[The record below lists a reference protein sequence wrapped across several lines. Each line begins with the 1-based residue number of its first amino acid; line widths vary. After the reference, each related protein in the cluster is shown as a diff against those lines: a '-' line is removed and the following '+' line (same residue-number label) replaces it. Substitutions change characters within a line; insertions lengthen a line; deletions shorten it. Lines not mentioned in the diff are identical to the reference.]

1 MPAPKRLRVNG
12 RLSGRVAIVTGSGHG
27 IGKAYALRLASEGA
41 NVVVADIDGA
51 AAASVRAECQAS
63 GVEAIG
69 VAADIATTEGTQ
81 GMARSAVDTFGRIDI
96 LVNNAAMF
104 SRVPMSRVPF
114 DEITEDEWDR
124 LMSVNVRGMWL
135 ACRAVV
141 PHMKEG
147 GYGKIINIGSSTVW
161 ERTGTRIHYVTSKA
175 AVIGF
180 TRTLATELGPFNI
193 GVNCVAPGSTLSEE
207 EPGDAVI
214 RMRTAATSSRAFKR
228 VQRPEDLVG
237 AVAFFASPDSDFI
250 TGQTLVVDGGAV
262 MR

>member
-1 MPAPKRLRVNG
+1 VNKRLA
-12 RLSGRVAIVTGSGHG
+12 GRVAIVTGSGHG
-27 IGKAYALRLASEGA
+27 IGKAYALRLAAEGA
-41 NVVVADIDGA
+41 KAVVADIDGDGA
-51 AAASVRAECQAS
+51 AAVCAELRAA
-63 GVEAIG
+63 GNDAIA
-69 VAADIATTEGTQ
+69 VATDVATAAGT
-81 GMARSAVDTFGRIDI
+81 GEMARRAIEAFGRIDI

-104 SRVPMSRVPF
+104 SRVPMSRIPF

-141 PHMKEG
+141 PHMKER
-147 GYGKIINIGSSTVW
+147 GYGKIVNIGSSTVW

-175 AVIGF
+175 AVVGF
-180 TRTLATELGPFNI
+180 TRTLATELGKFNI
-193 GVNCVAPGSTLSEE
+193 GVNCIAPGSTLSEE
-207 EPGDAVI
+207 EPTDAVI
-214 RMRTAATSSRAFKR
+214 AMRTGATAARAFKR
-228 VQRPEDLVG
+228 VQRPEDLAG

>member
-1 MPAPKRLRVNG
+1 
-12 RLSGRVAIVTGSGHG
+12 
-27 IGKAYALRLASEGA
+27 
-41 NVVVADIDGA
+41 
-51 AAASVRAECQAS
+51 
-63 GVEAIG
+63 
-69 VAADIATTEGTQ
+69 
-81 GMARSAVDTFGRIDI
+81 

-104 SRVPMSRVPF
+104 SRVPMSRIPF

-141 PHMKEG
+141 PHMKER
-147 GYGKIINIGSSTVW
+147 GYGKIVNIGSSTVW

-175 AVIGF
+175 AVVGF
-180 TRTLATELGPFNI
+180 TRTLATELGKFNI
-193 GVNCVAPGSTLSEE
+193 GVNCIAPGSTLSEE
-207 EPGDAVI
+207 EATDAVI
-214 RMRTAATSSRAFKR
+214 AMRTGATAARAFKR
-228 VQRPEDLVG
+228 VQRPEDLAG

>member
-1 MPAPKRLRVNG
+1 VNNRLK
-12 RLSGRVAIVTGSGHG
+12 GRVAIVTGSGHG
-27 IGKAYALRLASEGA
+27 IGKAYAQRLAAEGA
-41 NVVVADIDGA
+41 KLVIADIDV
-51 AAASVRAECQAS
+51 AASEAVVSEMRAAGSEAIAVATDISQYAAVQTMARRA
-63 GVEAIG
+63 VEA
-69 VAADIATTEGTQ
+69 
-81 GMARSAVDTFGRIDI
+81 FGGIDI

-104 SRVPMSRVPF
+104 SVVPMSRVPF

-141 PHMKEG
+141 PHMKER
-147 GYGKIINIGSSTVW
+147 GYGKIVNIGSSTVW

-175 AVIGF
+175 AVVGF
-180 TRTLATELGPFNI
+180 TRTLATELGKFNI
-193 GVNCVAPGSTLSEE
+193 GVNCIAPGSTLSEE
-207 EPGDAVI
+207 EPTEGVLK
-214 RMRTAATSSRAFKR
+214 MRNAATSNRAIRR
-228 VQRPEDLVG
+228 VQKPEDLVG